1 MRIAILGAGRMGSWL
16 ANELSIENDVAVYD
30 LDIAKTQQIENVLVL
45 KEITEVEN
53 FKPDMLINMV
63 SLQNTIIAFE
73 QVIPQLPANCIIA
86 DMASIKGDLKE
97 YYAKCGKRFVS
108 THPMFGPTHANMKQ
122 LKEHNAIVIVE
133 SDKEAS
139 EFFRKLYKKLG
150 LRIFEYSFE
159 EHDKM
164 MAYSLGTPFAAS
176 MVFAAVVDKKA
187 VPGTNFAKH
196 MILAKGLLAED
207 NQLLAEVMFNKYT
220 IAELDKITSRL
231 EYLKHIIKA
240 RDYQEASAF
249 FDKLRKNIGE

>member
-1 MRIAILGAGRMGSWL
+1 
-16 ANELSIENDVAVYD
+16 
-30 LDIAKTQQIENVLVL
+30 
-45 KEITEVEN
+45 
-53 FKPDMLINMV
+53 
-63 SLQNTIIAFE
+63 
-73 QVIPQLPANCIIA
+73 
-86 DMASIKGDLKE
+86 
-97 YYAKCGKRFVS
+97 
-108 THPMFGPTHANMKQ
+108 
-122 LKEHNAIVIVE
+122 
-133 SDKEAS
+133 
-139 EFFRKLYKKLG
+139 
-150 LRIFEYSFE
+150 
-159 EHDKM
+159 
-164 MAYSLGTPFAAS
+164 